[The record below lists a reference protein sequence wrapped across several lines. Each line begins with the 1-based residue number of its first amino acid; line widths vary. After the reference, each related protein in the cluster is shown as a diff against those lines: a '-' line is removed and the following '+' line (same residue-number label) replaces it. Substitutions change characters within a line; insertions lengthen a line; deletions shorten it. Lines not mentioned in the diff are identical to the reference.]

1 MNIGLIGNRGHLEY
15 VFDGLN
21 RRPLVKL
28 AAIASGSDEVEAAG
42 LLAYCQMEGH
52 EPQLFSDYRQ
62 LLDDAGIDLVCIAGP
77 FELHTPM
84 CLEAFARGMHV
95 FCEKPV
101 SITLAELADLKA
113 GFQASGRV
121 QLSAMMGL
129 RYDPAFY
136 TAWELVR
143 NGAIG
148 EVRLLNAQK
157 SYKLG
162 WRPAYYRQRQT
173 YGGTIPWVGSHAI
186 DWIYWFS
193 QAPFETVRASQSRL
207 ANRGNDSLEVSALC
221 QFKLA
226 GEIQA
231 SVSIDYLR
239 PETAPTHGD
248 DRLRV
253 AGTAGVVEVRQGK
266 VLLIQEA
273 GAGEQE
279 IQPRCERQVFSDF
292 IDQVEGRQAALLSAD
307 DVFTVTEACLLAQL
321 SADEE
326 REMVFQVNTPGP
338 TSLLTGRNRRAR
350 PGEKPSGS
358 GG

>member
-15 VFDGLN
+15 VFDGLK
-21 RRPLVKL
+21 RRPHVKL
-28 AAIASGSDEVEAAG
+28 AAIASGSDEDEAAG
-42 LLAYCQMEGH
+42 LSAYCQMEGH
-52 EPQLFSDYRQ
+52 EPHLFSDYRQ
-62 LLDDAGIDLVCIAGP
+62 LLDEADIEVVCIAGP

-84 CLEAFARGMHV
+84 CLEAFRRGVHV

-101 SITLAELADLKA
+101 SITLAELEELKA
-113 GFQASGRV
+113 GFYASGGA

-162 WRPAYYRQRQT
+162 WRPGYYHQRQT

-186 DWIYWFS
+186 DWVHWFS
-193 QAPFETVRASQSRL
+193 QASFQSVRASQSRI
-207 ANRGNDSLEVSALC
+207 ANRGNGSLEVSAQC
-221 QFKLA
+221 QFRLA
-226 GEIQA
+226 GEILA

-239 PETAPTHGD
+239 PESAPTHGD

-253 AGTAGVVEVRQGK
+253 VGTGGVVEVREGR
-266 VLLIQEA
+266 VFLIQEA
-273 GAGEQE
+273 EAGESE
-279 IQPRCERQVFSDF
+279 IPTHCERQVFSDF
-292 IDQVEGRQAALLSAD
+292 LDQVDGRQAALLSAD
-307 DVFTVTEACLLAQL
+307 DIFTVTEACLRAQQ

-326 REMVFQVNTPGP
+326 REIAF
-338 TSLLTGRNRRAR
+338 
-350 PGEKPSGS
+350 
-358 GG
+358 